1 VEDNVVEAMQ
11 ALGFTSGEAKVYAA
25 LVRKQPSTGYELAAS
40 SGVPRSAIYN
50 ILRRLE
56 TSGLANAIQDKP
68 ARYVA
73 IEPERLC
80 DLLKGRFETTI
91 DDLRDSLSSM
101 VRQSGGALLWPLRD
115 ERGVLEHATS
125 LIENAETTIVA
136 SVWSSHEA
144 LLQPV
149 LEAAR
154 ARGVDVSLFS
164 FTDLPERD
172 YDIYT
177 YGLSEN
183 ALAEHWQKRLMIVAD
198 RKTLLL
204 SQTDEGGGAEGVV
217 TEDRVLIEM
226 ASNNLV
232 LDLTLFSQRYG
243 QKVTSVIEQLV
254 PKPAPIDELLEFAK
268 PRFPKQS

>member
-1 VEDNVVEAMQ
+1 
-11 ALGFTSGEAKVYAA
+11 
-25 LVRKQPSTGYELAAS
+25 
-40 SGVPRSAIYN
+40 
-50 ILRRLE
+50 
-56 TSGLANAIQDKP
+56 
-68 ARYVA
+68 
-73 IEPERLC
+73 
-80 DLLKGRFETTI
+80 
-91 DDLRDSLSSM
+91 M

-125 LIENAETTIVA
+125 LIENAETTLVA
-136 SVWSSHEA
+136 SVWSSHEV
-144 LLQPV
+144 LLQPA

-154 ARGVDVSLFS
+154 ERGVDVSLFS
-164 FTDLPERD
+164 FTDLPERQ

-177 YGLSEN
+177 YGLSEE
-183 ALAEHWQKRLMIVAD
+183 ALAEHWQKRLMLVAD

-268 PRFPKQS
+268 PRFPNRD